1 MLPDGMATS
10 NRSPFETVAVRRR
23 SFGMTELFNVLLL
36 ALFPAAGNFL
46 GGLAAEFTRTTRK
59 TLSIALHLAAGI
71 IFGVIAIELAPR
83 SFGGAPPWLVGAG
96 FLLGAGFYLLLDSLI
111 ARWTSEKPQEAA
123 DTLSTAGAAKGG
135 AWMIYAAVAVDLF
148 SDGLLIGVGS
158 SISFGLAL
166 ILALGQVTADIPEG
180 FATIANFKDKGV
192 PRSRRLLLSAS
203 FLVPVLAGALIS
215 YFVLRDAAE
224 TMQLTALAFT
234 AGLLLIAASEEI
246 IGEAH
251 EAVCDTKSA
260 TFATAVGFVIFA
272 LVASYFEA

>member
-1 MLPDGMATS
+1 MPFAFPGRRHGRAAT
-10 NRSPFETVAVRRR
+10 
-23 SFGMTELFNVLLL
+23 LC
-36 ALFPAAGNFL
+36 AA
-46 GGLAAEFTRTTRK
+46 
-59 TLSIALHLAAGI
+59 
-71 IFGVIAIELAPR
+71 
-83 SFGGAPPWLVGAG
+83 
-96 FLLGAGFYLLLDSLI
+96 
-111 ARWTSEKPQEAA
+111 
-123 DTLSTAGAAKGG
+123 
-135 AWMIYAAVAVDLF
+135 
-148 SDGLLIGVGS
+148 LLIGVGS

-203 FLVPVLAGALIS
+203 FLIPVLAGALIS
-215 YFVLRDAAE
+215 YFLLRDATE

-260 TFATAVGFVIFA
+260 TFATAVGFVVFA